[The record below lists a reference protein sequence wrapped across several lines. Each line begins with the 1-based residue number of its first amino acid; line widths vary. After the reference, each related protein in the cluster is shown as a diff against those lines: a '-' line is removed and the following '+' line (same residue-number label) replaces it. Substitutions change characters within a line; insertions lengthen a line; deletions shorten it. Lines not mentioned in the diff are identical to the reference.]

1 MHTPALAWIASGS
14 QQSRPS
20 WSPASARRFRIP
32 PIGERRGNME
42 GKEMEKMEKTKEP
55 QSRGQEERKEEGK
68 EAQVRNASPGT
79 TETRH
84 VGSLHR
90 GSNAQQR

>member
-1 MHTPALAWIASGS
+1 
-14 QQSRPS
+14 
-20 WSPASARRFRIP
+20 
-32 PIGERRGNME
+32 ME